1 MACGCRQTLKRKIW
15 RQSRGQFGNL
25 QSRRMIL
32 WSLAGSRK
40 LPTVLPERQQ
50 CIHTKGVTGTP
61 ERLVTGR
68 AVVTSLVIPLDW
80 GRTEK
85 KKKSPLR
92 LIQSQ
97 LMAQPI
103 LWRSNW
109 TYISTVD
116 SGFKH
121 LTEFCSTD
129 HWDSVL
135 GSTLTLRGNAGHHVT
150 TFVAASIFFHC
161 EI

>member
-1 MACGCRQTLKRKIW
+1 
-15 RQSRGQFGNL
+15 
-25 QSRRMIL
+25 MIL

-85 KKKSPLR
+85 KKKSPR
-92 LIQSQ
+92 H
-97 LMAQPI
+97 
-103 LWRSNW
+103 
-109 TYISTVD
+109 YV
-116 SGFKH
+116 
-121 LTEFCSTD
+121 
-129 HWDSVL
+129 
-135 GSTLTLRGNAGHHVT
+135 
-150 TFVAASIFFHC
+150 
-161 EI
+161 